1 MRRDA
6 ALGYGLPVQPVL
18 SSFLRVVLTAWVA
31 LLLGGLTPVAQG
43 VLPDEVASLANSVAG
58 WTVPTAAL
66 VWWLAR
72 SRVEAA
78 LGGAVAFVALTLG
91 YSVVSDWRGEQF
103 DPTFWATIGIVA
115 GPVIGLAAHA
125 LRRPA
130 REAAVGAGV
139 LSGVLV
145 GEAVYG
151 LTVIAD
157 TTSPVFWW
165 ICAAA
170 GVILLGAMCARLA
183 RPGAIVLAC
192 GTSAAVAGAF
202 VVAYRLLGGVGA

>member
-1 MRRDA
+1 M
-6 ALGYGLPVQPVL
+6 QPVL
-18 SSFLRVVLTAWVA
+18 LSFLRVVFTAWVA
-31 LLLGGLTPVAQG
+31 LILGGLTPVAQG

-91 YSVVSDWRGEQF
+91 YSVVSDWRGEHF
-103 DPTFWATIGIVA
+103 DPTFWATLGLVA

-125 LRRPA
+125 LRSTA

-139 LSGVLV
+139 LAGVLI

-170 GVILLGAMCARLA
+170 GVVLLGAMCVRLA
-183 RPGAIVLAC
+183 RPGVILLAC
-192 GTSAAVAGAF
+192 VTTVALAGAF
-202 VVAYRLLGGVGA
+202 VVAYRMLGTVGT

>member
-1 MRRDA
+1 M
-6 ALGYGLPVQPVL
+6 QPVL